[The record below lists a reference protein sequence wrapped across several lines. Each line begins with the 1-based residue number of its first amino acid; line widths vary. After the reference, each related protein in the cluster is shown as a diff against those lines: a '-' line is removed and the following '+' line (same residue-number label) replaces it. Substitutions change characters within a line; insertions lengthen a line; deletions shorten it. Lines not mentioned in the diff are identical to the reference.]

1 LGVHPS
7 AGILGVGVFALG
19 TNLIGKI
26 LPLAKSGFLDW
37 SILFRMIIY
46 GNPRYTPFLIK
57 YMESNAMPA
66 GLSLFCALAFFCVLL
81 CRKKSSS
88 LLLISPVILASIGLV
103 YPSIFPPA
111 VALVVCLIVILF
123 ISDGDALRYSTR
135 EILCLSL
142 GILLAV
148 LIGFV
153 YLRLLTS
160 GRAGSATDLAPLSGM
175 LRRVSYAGM
184 VFAPLAI
191 PALWPAW
198 QALRK
203 KSRTLLILLAG
214 TVAAIAMNAV
224 FRLENGVEYKFIL
237 CAAITLAPLTA
248 AGLDP
253 LTSRWRRLRWVLA
266 LLVPMLLAPFMIST
280 SVAYIPWEL
289 SDVPRVDESSFQ
301 ISFAPSHSQAVW
313 TRALYGLT
321 PEDTV
326 LVVHEPDFVYS
337 AYTGRSLYV
346 VQSPD
351 TVVGYGLPIEENL
364 LDIRGYS
371 ADIYTRRLQLVEHLY
386 TGCNPVELS
395 LSLDELK
402 KMRRPIALYF
412 YKDQGS
418 GLRAFLV
425 ENGIGSK
432 LVANGVHVVWYIK
445 PEIRGGGDCL

>member
-1 LGVHPS
+1 
-7 AGILGVGVFALG
+7 
-19 TNLIGKI
+19 
-26 LPLAKSGFLDW
+26 
-37 SILFRMIIY
+37 
-46 GNPRYTPFLIK
+46 
-57 YMESNAMPA
+57 
-66 GLSLFCALAFFCVLL
+66 
-81 CRKKSSS
+81 
-88 LLLISPVILASIGLV
+88 
-103 YPSIFPPA
+103 
-111 VALVVCLIVILF
+111 
-123 ISDGDALRYSTR
+123 
-135 EILCLSL
+135 
-142 GILLAV
+142 
-148 LIGFV
+148 
-153 YLRLLTS
+153 
-160 GRAGSATDLAPLSGM
+160 
-175 LRRVSYAGM
+175 M